1 MRKEAVDTARTAR
14 QSFQEGSY
22 FFLLGQ
28 LPYLETTT
36 QNNTEFT
43 ELPRKSYDLP
53 TDFRL
58 NPASRFFPHTEF
70 VAVLSA
76 VAGGHGNNVGSAAAA
91 AVVLPRTETGAL
103 RQGDRS
109 GGRQRWE
116 LEATIVHIRDWS
128 PDTC

>member
-1 MRKEAVDTARTAR
+1 MVGGSGAGCVLLLGLTWVGALMPGSLARFYKQFDGVCGRSTMHTAQTAR

-58 NPASRFFPHTEF
+58 NPASRFFPHTRKQ
-70 VAVLSA
+70 APTLLGPAQLS
-76 VAGGHGNNVGSAAAA
+76 
-91 AVVLPRTETGAL
+91 
-103 RQGDRS
+103 
-109 GGRQRWE
+109 
-116 LEATIVHIRDWS
+116 
-128 PDTC
+128 